1 MARFKESK
9 FEKIGFVSL
18 FLTLISLTITATI
31 NFTPI
36 YRFSIQRYDLVNLSG
51 LSQEKLLENYRLLLQ
66 FLNYPWQTELL
77 LPDFPMSP
85 AGLGHFYDVKQLFL
99 LNYTVLFL
107 TLIPTGYFLYHLWEK
122 QQLWRLVRP
131 FQWGILVPVIFL
143 FLMLIG
149 FNTFFVTFHQI
160 FFSNDD
166 WLFNPVTD
174 PIIMVLPEQFFML
187 CFVFFFL
194 VLEGL
199 FYGMVLI
206 GKKSIYR
213 SR

>member
-1 MARFKESK
+1 MARLKGSII
-9 FEKIGFVSL
+9 EKIGFISL
-18 FLTLISLTITATI
+18 FLTLISLTIAITI

-36 YRFSIQRYDLVNLSG
+36 FRFSIQRYDLINLSG

-66 FLNYPWQTELL
+66 FLNYPWQTKLL
-77 LPDFPMSP
+77 LPDFPMSA

-99 LNYTVLFL
+99 LNYTVLCL

-149 FNTFFVTFHQI
+149 FNTFFVTFHQL

-187 CFVFFFL
+187 CFLFFFL

-199 FYGMVLI
+199 FYVMVLI
-206 GKKSIYR
+206 GKKSIK
-213 SR
+213 